1 MKMGQL
7 TEKLCISKETGR
19 KKKPEYEKCI
29 IPYEGVTVKLKSED
43 QQIPQTD

>member
-1 MKMGQL
+1 MKMHQL
-7 TEKLCISKETGR
+7 TEKLCLSKETGR
-19 KKKPEYEKCI
+19 KKLEYEKCI